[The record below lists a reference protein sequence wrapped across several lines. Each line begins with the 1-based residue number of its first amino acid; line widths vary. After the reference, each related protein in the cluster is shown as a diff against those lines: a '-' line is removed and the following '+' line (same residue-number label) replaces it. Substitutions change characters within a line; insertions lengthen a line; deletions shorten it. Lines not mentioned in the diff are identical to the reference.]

1 MTCVASPPLYWVG
14 FHWGNVSLESF
25 FSRIRLPASILVTI
39 LLAST
44 TEEIKKKCTLNVNV
58 SCAKVLMGTL
68 FLRLLMQTG
77 LPFYVIIIFEPCE
90 GLAICREKTVPSI
103 LSYFKAL
110 KNFPGPGI
118 DPPPP
123 LPHLCSQGFYQ
134 LTLSCCSQVC
144 IWVNPENLVLG
155 PHLPATFWAHTH
167 DWPIKNANMF
177 VWPICLKGIR
187 KHTSGDSWVHW
198 GSGLEQGS
206 HCYYL
211 SGT

>member
-14 FHWGNVSLESF
+14 FHWANVSLESF

-39 LLAST
+39 LLACT
-44 TEEIKKKCTLNVNV
+44 TEETKKKCTLNVNV
-58 SCAKVLMGTL
+58 SSAKVLMGTL

-77 LPFYVIIIFEPCE
+77 LPFYVIIWTMWRSSNLQGKDSTFNSQLFQGP
-90 GLAICREKTVPSI
+90 EKCSRTW
-103 LSYFKAL
+103 
-110 KNFPGPGI
+110 NR
-118 DPPPP
+118 PPPP

-198 GSGLEQGS
+198 GSGLEQES

-211 SGT
+211 SVT

>member
-39 LLAST
+39 LLACT
-44 TEEIKKKCTLNVNV
+44 TEETKKKCTLNNNV
-58 SCAKVLMGTL
+58 SSAKVLMGTL

-110 KNFPGPGI
+110 KNVPGPGI

-123 LPHLCSQGFYQ
+123 PPPPLQSRVLPTDLILPQSSLHLSQPWKSCTG
-134 LTLSCCSQVC
+134 TPPACHVLS
-144 IWVNPENLVLG
+144 
-155 PHLPATFWAHTH
+155 TH
-167 DWPIKNANMF
+167 PWLA
-177 VWPICLKGIR
+177 
-187 KHTSGDSWVHW
+187 
-198 GSGLEQGS
+198 
-206 HCYYL
+206 Y
-211 SGT
+211 

>member
-39 LLAST
+39 LLACT
-44 TEEIKKKCTLNVNV
+44 TEETKKKCTLNVNV
-58 SCAKVLMGTL
+58 SSAKVLMGTL

-77 LPFYVIIIFEPCE
+77 LPFYVIIWTMWRSSNLQGKDSTFNSQLFQGP
-90 GLAICREKTVPSI
+90 EKCSRTWNRPPS
-103 LSYFKAL
+103 
-110 KNFPGPGI
+110 
-118 DPPPP
+118 P

-134 LTLSCCSQVC
+134 LTLSCRSQVC

>member
-44 TEEIKKKCTLNVNV
+44 TEETKKKCTLNVNV
-58 SCAKVLMGTL
+58 SRAKVLMGTL

-77 LPFYVIIIFEPCE
+77 LPFCVIIWTTWRSSNLQGKDSTFNSQLFQGP
-90 GLAICREKTVPSI
+90 EKCSRTWNRPPHPPS
-103 LSYFKAL
+103 
-110 KNFPGPGI
+110 
-118 DPPPP
+118 PP
-123 LPHLCSQGFYQ
+123 LQSRVLPTDLILPQSSLHLSQPWKSCTG
-134 LTLSCCSQVC
+134 TPPACHVLST
-144 IWVNPENLVLG
+144 
-155 PHLPATFWAHTH
+155 HH

>member
-39 LLAST
+39 LLACT
-44 TEEIKKKCTLNVNV
+44 TEETKKKCTLNVNV
-58 SCAKVLMGTL
+58 SSAKVLMGTL

-77 LPFYVIIIFEPCE
+77 LPFYVIIWTMWRSSNLQGKDSTFNSQLFQGP
-90 GLAICREKTVPSI
+90 EKCSRTW
-103 LSYFKAL
+103 
-110 KNFPGPGI
+110 NR
-118 DPPPP
+118 PPPAP

-134 LTLSCCSQVC
+134 LTLSCRSQVC

-155 PHLPATFWAHTH
+155 PHLPAH

>member
-39 LLAST
+39 LLACT
-44 TEEIKKKCTLNVNV
+44 TEETKKKCTLNVNV
-58 SCAKVLMGTL
+58 SSAKVLMGTL

-77 LPFYVIIIFEPCE
+77 LPFYVIIWTMWRSSNLQGKDSTFNSQLFQGP
-90 GLAICREKTVPSI
+90 EKCSRTW
-103 LSYFKAL
+103 
-110 KNFPGPGI
+110 NR
-118 DPPPP
+118 PPP
-123 LPHLCSQGFYQ
+123 LPHLCSQGFCQ
-134 LTLSCCSQVC
+134 LTLSCRSQVC